1 MGPIGGM
8 GMTAGNGAVPAPG
21 GLSASGPIGVYFRPR
36 MAEEKQ
42 GVPVPI
48 GADEW
53 GRQPLLDPQR
63 RGLTHAPD
71 PAIGDRRSA
80 MLLWGSGMRCARL
93 SAQPGNSAA
102 GSMKPAMC

>member
-1 MGPIGGM
+1 
-8 GMTAGNGAVPAPG
+8 
-21 GLSASGPIGVYFRPR
+21 

-48 GADEW
+48 RADEW
-53 GRQPLLDPQR
+53 GLKEMIGLADGDGSRESTQSGRQPLLDPQR
-63 RGLTHAPD
+63 RDLTHAPD